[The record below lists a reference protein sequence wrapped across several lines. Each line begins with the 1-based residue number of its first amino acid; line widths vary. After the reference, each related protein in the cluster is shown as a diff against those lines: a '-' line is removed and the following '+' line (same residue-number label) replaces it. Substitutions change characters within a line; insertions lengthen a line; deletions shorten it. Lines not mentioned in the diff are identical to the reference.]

1 MTSSFFDKNKVI
13 FRVFVFHEAV
23 TFLIYNFDIEFFNI
37 KRVLLRFA
45 EYPWAFKPGDESE
58 TDKREEGKK

>member
-1 MTSSFFDKNKVI
+1 MII
-13 FRVFVFHEAV
+13 FINAFLFGSNCRAV
-23 TFLIYNFDIEFFNI
+23 DIFLVNFLVLIG
-37 KRVLLRFA
+37 LLRFA